1 MTRNVSPLS
10 DPTRRRI
17 DEHVRTKPGIHFN
30 AIARDLDLAPG
41 QVQYHV
47 HRLLDSNRLVATSL
61 YGKTHYYPPEFDGWE
76 RGVLALFRRETARGI
91 LLYLLQEGSAAPD
104 EVADA
109 LDVARS
115 TLEWHLDHLIE
126 QDVVEKRRPSGN
138 RVTLV
143 VARPGRTER
152 LLQEVTPST
161 PDRLA
166 DRFLRL
172 VDQLF
177 EEGDPEAGES
187 NRRDGS

>member
-1 MTRNVSPLS
+1 MTRNAPPLS

-30 AIARDLDLAPG
+30 AIGRDLDLAPG

-47 HRLLDSNRLVATSL
+47 YRLLDANRITATSL
-61 YGKTHYYPPEFDGWE
+61 YGKTHYYPPEFDEWE
-76 RGVLALFRRETARGI
+76 QGVLALFRRETARGI
-91 LLYLLQEGSAAPD
+91 LLCLLEKGPAAPA
-104 EVADA
+104 EVTDA

-126 QDVVEKRRPSGN
+126 QDVVEKRRQSGN
-138 RVTLV
+138 RVVLTV
-143 VARPGRTER
+143 THPERTER
-152 LLQEVTPST
+152 LLRDVTPST

-172 VDQLF
+172 VDGLF
-177 EEGDPEAGES
+177 EEPDASGGTDGELDS
-187 NRRDGS
+187 